1 MINPDSK
8 SVFDY
13 IFGLTVPGVKLE
25 LSRVEAF
32 MDRLGNPYAS
42 YPVIHIA
49 GTNGKGST
57 AAMLAAILR
66 AYGKKTGLFTSP
78 HLIIPNERIR
88 VDNTLVSDAF
98 IIRKVEE
105 WRVHI
110 DELGI
115 TFFEVLT
122 ALGMTYFKEQSVD
135 FAVIE
140 TGLGGRLDAT
150 NVVDP
155 IASIIT
161 SVSMDHENILGDTL
175 SLIAGEKAGIIK
187 PHRPILLGKNPDVVK
202 QVVEQ
207 KSQQVNSTYIY
218 VPDRVMIQDV
228 KPHGMSQRV
237 KSKIAGQV
245 IDIELPLL
253 GRHQVEN
260 FTNVLA
266 TLDELGFRLDE
277 SLIQKGLDDMIWR
290 GRMQALQISPPVLYD
305 VAHNPEGLA
314 RLLESLLELG
324 EEDSIIVAAFNA
336 RKNIQPMLD
345 LLKSWPGKV
354 IFAIFSGHS
363 AIEKDSLLHLG
374 VNPDIIEPNL
384 VAAYERALKLKSH
397 ADQVICFFGSH
408 YLAESLFPMF
418 ENTDSIMTQ

>member
-1 MINPDSK
+1 LVKPDSK

-25 LSRVEAF
+25 LSRVKEF
-32 MDRLGNPYAS
+32 MLRIGNPHTS

-57 AAMLAAILR
+57 AAMLAAILG

-78 HLIIPNERIR
+78 HLIKPNERIR
-88 VDNTLVSDAF
+88 VGDTLVSDEF
-98 IIRKVEE
+98 IISKVEE

-122 ALGMTYFKEQSVD
+122 ALGMEYFKEQSVD
-135 FAVIE
+135 MAVIE

-155 IASIIT
+155 LASIIT
-161 SVSMDHENILGDTL
+161 SVSMDHENILGDNL
-175 SLIAGEKAGIIK
+175 PQIAGEKAGIIK
-187 PHRPILLGKNPDVVK
+187 PQRPILLGKNPDVVK
-202 QVVEQ
+202 QVIQ
-207 KSQQVNSTYIY
+207 LKSQQVNSRYIY
-218 VPDRVMIQDV
+218 VPDRVEIEEATT
-228 KPHGMSQRV
+228 HGLFQRV
-237 KSKIAGQV
+237 RSKIAGHI

-253 GRHQVEN
+253 GRHQQEN

-266 TLDELGFRLDE
+266 ALDELGFKLDE
-277 SLIQKGLDDMIWR
+277 STIQTGLDGMTWQ

-305 VAHNPEGLA
+305 VAHNPEGLT
-314 RLLESLLELG
+314 RLLEALTEMG
-324 EEDSIIVAAFNA
+324 KEDSIIVAAFNA

-345 LLKSWPGKV
+345 LLKTWPGEV
-354 IFAIFSGHS
+354 IFTAFSGHS
-363 AIEKDSLLHLG
+363 AVEKDSLIHFG
-374 VNPDIIEPNL
+374 VNPNLIEPSL
-384 VAAYERALKLKSH
+384 VAAYERARKIQTGNS
-397 ADQVICFFGSH
+397 QIICFFGSH

-418 ENTDSIMTQ
+418 EIPS

>member
-32 MDRLGNPYAS
+32 MDRLGNPHAS

-66 AYGKKTGLFTSP
+66 AFGKKTGLFTSP
-78 HLIIPNERIR
+78 HLIKPNERIR
-88 VDNTLVSDAF
+88 VGNTLVSDEF

-122 ALGMTYFKEQSVD
+122 ALGMEYFKEQSVD
-135 FAVIE
+135 YAVIE

-150 NVVDP
+150 NVVNP

-161 SVSMDHENILGDTL
+161 SVSMDHENILGDNL
-175 SLIAGEKAGIIK
+175 AQIAGEKAGIIK
-187 PHRPILLGKNPDVVK
+187 SQRPILLGKNPDVVK
-202 QVVEQ
+202 QIVEH

-218 VPDRVMIQDV
+218 VPDRVKIEEVTHQ
-228 KPHGMSQRV
+228 GMSQRIRC
-237 KSKIAGQV
+237 SISGQT

-266 TLDELGFRLDE
+266 ALDELGFRLDA
-277 SLIQKGLDDMIWR
+277 SIIQLGLDDMIWQ
-290 GRMQALQISPPVLYD
+290 GRMQALQKDPPVLYD
-305 VAHNPEGLA
+305 VAHNPEGLT

-324 EEDSIIVAAFNA
+324 KEDSIIVAAFNA

-345 LLKSWPGKV
+345 LLQTWPGEV
-354 IFAIFSGHS
+354 IFTAFSGHS
-363 AIEKDSLLHLG
+363 AVEKKSLVHLG
-374 VNPDIIEPNL
+374 VNPDLIESNL
-384 VAAYERALKLKSH
+384 VAAYERALKLKVH
-397 ADQVICFFGSH
+397 DDQVICFFGSH

-418 ENTDSIMTQ
+418 ENSDQN

>member
-1 MINPDSK
+1 MKPDSK

-25 LSRVEAF
+25 LSRVEEF
-32 MDRLGNPYAS
+32 MNRLGNPHTA

-78 HLIIPNERIR
+78 HLITPNERIR
-88 VDNTLVSDAF
+88 VGNTLVSDEF
-98 IIRKVEE
+98 IVRKVEE

-122 ALGMTYFKEQSVD
+122 ALGMEYFKQQSVD
-135 FAVIE
+135 YAVIE

-155 IASIIT
+155 VASIIT
-161 SVSMDHENILGDTL
+161 SVSMDHENILGDNL
-175 SLIAGEKAGIIK
+175 SQIAGEKAGIIK
-187 PHRPILLGKNPDVVK
+187 SMRPIFLGKNPDIV
-202 QVVEQ
+202 QRVVEQ
-207 KSQQVNSTYIY
+207 KSQLVAAPYVY
-218 VPDRVMIQDV
+218 VPDQV
-228 KPHGMSQRV
+228 KIEAIKSHGMSQRIRCT
-237 KSKIAGQV
+237 IAGQAV
-245 IDIELPLL
+245 EVELPLL

-266 TLDELGFRLDE
+266 GLYELGFSLDA
-277 SLIQKGLDDMIWR
+277 SIIQKGLDDMIWH
-290 GRMQALQISPPVLYD
+290 GRMQALQKEPLVLYD

-314 RLLESLLELG
+314 RLLDALQELG
-324 EEDSIIVAAFNA
+324 RADTIIVAAFNA

-345 LLKSWPGKV
+345 LLNKWSGEV
-354 IFAIFSGHS
+354 IFTAFSGHS
-363 AIEKDSLLHLG
+363 AVEKEVLLQLG
-374 VNPDIIEPNL
+374 VNPDMIASDL
-384 VAAYERALKLKSH
+384 QTAYTRSLELRSN
-397 ADQVICFFGSH
+397 DRQSICFIGSH

-418 ENTDSIMTQ
+418 DNSDQS

>member
-1 MINPDSK
+1 MINQDSK

-32 MDRLGNPYAS
+32 MDRLGNPHAS

-57 AAMLAAILR
+57 AAMLAAILG

-78 HLIIPNERIR
+78 HLIRPNERIR
-88 VDNTLVSDAF
+88 VGNILVSDAF

-122 ALGMTYFKEQSVD
+122 ALGMTYFKEQTVD

-155 IASIIT
+155 LASIIT
-161 SVSMDHENILGDTL
+161 SVSLDHENILGDNLTQ
-175 SLIAGEKAGIIK
+175 IAGEKAGIIK
-187 PHRPILLGKNPDVVK
+187 SKRPILLGKNPDVVR
-202 QVVEQ
+202 QVVEKRSQ
-207 KSQQVNSTYIY
+207 LVKSPYIY
-218 VPDRVMIQDV
+218 VPDRVKIESV
-228 KPHGMSQRV
+228 NPLGMSQRIR
-237 KSKIAGQV
+237 SKIAGQV
-245 IDIELPLL
+245 IDVELPLL

-260 FTNVLA
+260 FTNVLV
-266 TLDELGFRLDE
+266 TLNELGFTLDA
-277 SLIQKGLDDMIWR
+277 SVIQKGLDNMIWQ
-290 GRMQALQISPPVLYD
+290 GRMQALQKEPPVLYD

-324 EEDSIIVAAFNA
+324 KEDSIIVAAFNA
-336 RKNIQPMLD
+336 RKNIQPMLE
-345 LLKSWPGKV
+345 LLKNWPGKV
-354 IFAIFSGHS
+354 IFTIFSGHS
-363 AIEKDSLLHLG
+363 AVEMDSLLQLG
-374 VNPDIIEPNL
+374 VNPESIASNL
-384 VAAYERALKLKSH
+384 AAAYDCALKLKTHS
-397 ADQVICFFGSH
+397 DQVICFFGSH
-408 YLAESLFPMF
+408 YLAETLFPMF
-418 ENTDSIMTQ
+418 ENTDSN